1 VIHLWKRTG
10 YGIPKNGKK
19 VKDMP
24 ITINGQKYYRTTE
37 VCRIVGISR
46 NTLFRWLKEGNVTE
60 VEHRDYRGWRLFTQ
74 VQVDAMKEKIRQV
87 STIPI
92 RNWAKEAGSTVP
104 SKAGSITEHPGAR
117 SSHED

>member
-1 VIHLWKRTG
+1 
-10 YGIPKNGKK
+10 
-19 VKDMP
+19 MP
-24 ITINGQKYYRTTE
+24 VAINGQTYYRTTE

-46 NTLFRWLKEGNVTE
+46 NTLFRWLKDGSVTE

-74 VQVDAMKEKIRQV
+74 AQVDAMKKRTRQV
-87 STIPI
+87 NTIHI
-92 RNWAKEAGSTVP
+92 RERAREDGSTKP